1 MIQSILTDYTILPSN
16 SSAIAFPIDDVKTR
30 KATCYGWLQHKEGSP
45 NYKILNGGIYEVSF
59 NASISAAVA
68 GPVAV
73 GLFQDG
79 VLVPGTT
86 SIVTITTPGDFFD
99 ISFDKLIG
107 VCCRGN
113 SNLSVQAVPSV
124 LTGVTAPG
132 TPTATQPPIIQNA
145 NFFIVK
151 NT

>member
-16 SSAIAFPIDDVKTR
+16 SSAIAFPTDDVKTR
-30 KATCYGWLQHKEGSP
+30 KATCYGWLQHSEGSP
-45 NYKILNGGIYEVSF
+45 NYKILNGGLYEVSF
-59 NASISAAVA
+59 NASISAATA

-99 ISFDKLIG
+99 ISFDKLVE

-113 SNLSVQAVPSV
+113 SNLSVQSVPSV
-124 LTGVTAPG
+124 LTGATAPG
-132 TPTATQPPIIQNA
+132 TPTTTEPPIIQNA

-151 NT
+151 NA